1 MSIQEQ
7 GYLCR
12 LGMAA
17 ASGCILLHVTQYHR
31 ALTNDREIVQTDYTD
46 RTMSQ
51 GNSACCVG
59 DYLRRMLRTSTY
71 LHCSQ
76 YLGPMAGARDT
87 MAGEDQ
93 RLGEVVDGPEAE
105 VRGSALR
112 CILPTAVRPTE
123 CIAVVREMLRWLLY
137 TLISGRI

>member
-1 MSIQEQ
+1 
-7 GYLCR
+7 
-12 LGMAA
+12 
-17 ASGCILLHVTQYHR
+17 
-31 ALTNDREIVQTDYTD
+31 
-46 RTMSQ
+46 
-51 GNSACCVG
+51 
-59 DYLRRMLRTSTY
+59 MLRWRLLAVYASD
-71 LHCSQ
+71 LNCSQ

-105 VRGSALR
+105 VRGSALC
-112 CILPTAVRPTE
+112 CILPAAVRPTVTE